1 MGKATVFIGSG
12 VNASTIKGALV
23 RASEAPSKSSFT
35 VGATWPFV
43 TLTLEEKR
51 VEFRMPGVIKF
62 ATATDSK
69 ITLSK
74 LGYLFFRS
82 VDPNNDFGF
91 SNLSLSRLIV
101 GLKEMGFE
109 LDSTCIT
116 NLRVARLF
124 HIIFLSFGLL
134 FLACVIAVMIAAGT
148 RGLS

>member
-1 MGKATVFIGSG
+1 MSKELKFTGSG
-12 VNASTIKGALV
+12 VNAPSIKVSLA
-23 RASEAPSKSSFT
+23 RASESPSKSSFT

-43 TLTLEEKR
+43 TLTLGKKR

-82 VDPNNDFGF
+82 ADPNNDFGF
-91 SNLSLSRLIV
+91 STLALNRLIV
-101 GLKEMGFE
+101 GLKAMGFE

-116 NLRVARLF
+116 NLKIARLF
-124 HIIFLSFGLL
+124 HVIFLSFGLL
-134 FLACVIAVMIAAGT
+134 FLACVFAVMFATGT